1 MAAIRHIPLIPAL
14 RIPRTASPANLLH
27 IYYTPL
33 FAPWRFDREN
43 MVPNHIVF
51 PKLMDIYENT
61 PQDVLRWQVIANT
74 AIREVPKAVM
84 RERLRR
90 RVREAFREALKGMG
104 YDRNGRVLQPA
115 PPAGKTAKDLRGTLE
130 IHCRSR
136 AGLDCEFGEIVQF
149 ARSALDA
156 VVKSFNQSSAKPG
169 KFSMGGE
176 WWKLGVA
183 EYRPFLRDQQP
194 PGR

>member
-1 MAAIRHIPLIPAL
+1 
-14 RIPRTASPANLLH
+14 
-27 IYYTPL
+27 
-33 FAPWRFDREN
+33 
-43 MVPNHIVF
+43 MVPNNIIH

-90 RVREAFREALKGMG
+90 RVREAFREALKEMG
-104 YDRNGRVLQPA
+104 YDRNGRVLRPA
-115 PPAGKTAKDLRGTLE
+115 PAAGKTAKDLRGTLE

-156 VVKSFNQSSAKPG
+156 VVKSFNQSSAKSG
-169 KFSMGGE
+169 HFSMGGE

-183 EYRPFLRDQQP
+183 EYRPPLRDQQP